1 MNHKRNNKAANY
13 LDKVPAH
20 SIEYWCGTDEPGRV
34 VILRNN
40 EGLFNRIVQRFFHKP
55 AVSYIH
61 LDEMGSF
68 IWMNI
73 NGRRSVYDIA
83 GLVEEHFGEAAEP
96 LYNRLVRYMGTLS
109 KCGFIVFY

>member
-1 MNHKRNNKAANY
+1 MNHKKNNKAANY

-20 SIEYWCGTDEPGRV
+20 SIRYRCGTDGPGRV

-40 EGLFNRIVQRFFHKP
+40 EGLFNRIAQRFFHKP